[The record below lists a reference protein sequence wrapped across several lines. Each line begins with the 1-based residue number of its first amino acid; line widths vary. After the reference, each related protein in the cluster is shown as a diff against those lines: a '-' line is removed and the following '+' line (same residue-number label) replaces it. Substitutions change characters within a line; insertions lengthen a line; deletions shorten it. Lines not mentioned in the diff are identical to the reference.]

1 MRPAVGG
8 IVAVGAFAGVLIL
21 GGNALGVWD
30 PVPPSTPIV
39 VEGPHAREARFRPPR
54 PTGKPTAKSVARSEQ
69 NRREPRER
77 LRRSDNAI
85 ARAAVL
91 RQSDM
96 NGDGWK
102 RIHPSP
108 DVPQHCASHD
118 PDLSRFT
125 LTGKARSAFKGS
137 ASYIESRATL
147 LPSALEAQRYFEAN
161 FGPRALGCLRNSV
174 KRALAKAGLQPRLL
188 GARYEGAPNVGD
200 QTSAYVI
207 EYAIT
212 AHRKR
217 FRYPVDIIA
226 FRTSRAVGSLWFAL
240 IPSSDGQRPCTC
252 EFYEARK
259 VEARLGKA

>member
-1 MRPAVGG
+1 
-8 IVAVGAFAGVLIL
+8 
-21 GGNALGVWD
+21 
-30 PVPPSTPIV
+30 
-39 VEGPHAREARFRPPR
+39 
-54 PTGKPTAKSVARSEQ
+54 
-69 NRREPRER
+69 
-77 LRRSDNAI
+77 
-85 ARAAVL
+85 
-91 RQSDM
+91 
-96 NGDGWK
+96 
-102 RIHPSP
+102 
-108 DVPQHCASHD
+108 VPQHCASYD

-147 LPSALEAQRYFEAN
+147 LLSALEAQRYFEAN

-188 GARYEGAPNVGD
+188 GARYEGAPNIGE

-240 IPSSDGQRPCTC
+240 IPAADGQRPCTC

-259 VEARLGKA
+259 VEARLSKA